1 MDGAGS
7 APSLP
12 RPPLLLRDA
21 LHAARHA
28 DLRNW
33 WYTADDNLFLHLW
46 RNAPHELLLLPHD
59 NNFTAELEHFVRQ
72 LHHDEQAEWRAFLN
86 SPDAQGT
93 AATAPAAELLPALCK
108 TVLYEVHEVLDY
120 VASQTDVLPVLKSMP
135 LRSRDS
141 LCEWLQR
148 RSGLQPWLVS
158 LALRGTSIF
167 TWAPDATQLQ
177 HATAL
182 LEFLVLRVSDPEE
195 LLGGS
200 SWLAV
205 AARIA
210 ALLADVEHERRGG
223 GNTNT
228 FAVVVADLGATMQSR
243 LECGLQPTEWAA
255 IRARPWFCT
264 HGPPGVSHDDGMT
277 IDWASLKKDI
287 LLSILGLTP
296 DSIPARIDPRTVF
309 AAAHVCTAW
318 RAAIFG
324 ASAASWAAVCA
335 NILLPPPLL
344 DAPRGVL
351 PRSTLLAHHL
361 LLCLMRSAA
370 RVMEARRA
378 EVEQHSWRRRESQ
391 GRTIKELSRG
401 VDDPLALLRYQVSH
415 NTGGGE
421 VIISTMATMAPW
433 PCGPA
438 AGALVAFDFETVVGP
453 PHALDLYPFRAPHAR
468 LGSPLGGPPAILHG
482 DVDPVSGSIGHGI
495 LPPVQWSPA
504 LSHITLALH
513 IHCALG
519 EPPACPRDG
528 FQQES
533 AELACARAQAHG
545 VLSLRSAMDNAREL
559 LGNDAAGE
567 PRDWPS
573 LPQVVSLMAPH
584 PKLCASLRDALCGVL
599 YPTDWPAEGEQGM
612 RVETLRCALWVTCE
626 MPAREALLRLLRWSR
641 TLVYIASGR
650 LASLD
655 VPSHLE
661 AALAAEL
668 ASAQPPAMYWP
679 QPADEVA
686 AVAATCSQPKRLS
699 ACRFDLWHPR
709 GVNASRAQETC
720 QRDHD
725 ALVAA
730 ETAWLLATGASAADG
745 DGVTPSPAARDSA
758 AASCLRIPPLA
769 RAWSPLAVTQPGCE
783 EDVELDAEEEPS
795 PPGSRRHDNQRA
807 ALEESLARHTLPMRR
822 LVLAELVA
830 LSARVEEPRV
840 LGADMVL
847 LHALSKAAGV
857 GVAEQV
863 LRAAALDRDAD
874 DRRACRSVSQFVGL
888 I

>member
-1 MDGAGS
+1 MDGAGC
-7 APSLP
+7 APSL
-12 RPPLLLRDA
+12 PPLLLRDA
-21 LHAARHA
+21 LHAARRA

-33 WYTADDNLFLHLW
+33 WYTANDSLFLYLW

-59 NNFTAELEHFVRQ
+59 NNFTAELEHFMQELRD
-72 LHHDEQAEWRAFLN
+72 DEEAQWRAFLN
-86 SPDAQGT
+86 SPDAQVT
-93 AATAPAAELLPALCK
+93 AATAPAAELLPALCE
-108 TVLYEVHEVLDY
+108 TLLYEVHEVLDY

-141 LCEWLQR
+141 VLQWLQR

-158 LALRGTSIF
+158 LALRDASLF
-167 TWAPDATQLQ
+167 AWAPDATQWQ

-200 SWLAV
+200 SWMAF
-205 AARIA
+205 AARVA
-210 ALLADVEHERRGG
+210 ALLADVEHERRSG

-243 LECGLQPTEWAA
+243 LECGLRPTEWAA
-255 IRARPWFCT
+255 IRARPWFYT
-264 HGPPGVSHDDGMT
+264 HGPPGVSHDDSMT

-344 DAPRGVL
+344 DAPSCAL

-361 LLCLMRSAA
+361 LLRLMRSAA

-401 VDDPLALLRYQVSH
+401 VDDPLALVRYHQVSH
-415 NTGGGE
+415 NTGGRK
-421 VIISTMATMAPW
+421 VMVSTMATMAPW

-453 PHALDLYPFRAPHAR
+453 PHTLNLYPFRAPNAR

-482 DVDPVSGSIGHGI
+482 DVDPVSGSIGDGI
-495 LPPVQWSPA
+495 LPPDKWSPA
-504 LSHITLALH
+504 LTHITLALH
-513 IHCALG
+513 IQCALG

-533 AELACARAQAHG
+533 AERAFARAQAHG

-573 LPQVVSLMAPH
+573 LPQVVALMAPH
-584 PKLCASLRDALCGVL
+584 PKLDASLRDALCGVL

-641 TLVYIASGR
+641 TLVFIASGR

-661 AALAAEL
+661 AALAAKL

-686 AVAATCSQPKRLS
+686 AVAATCSQPKRLR

-709 GVNASRAQETC
+709 GVNASRAQEAC

-730 ETAWLLATGASAADG
+730 ETAWLLGAGAD

-769 RAWSPLAVTQPGCE
+769 REWSPLAVTQPGGE

-795 PPGSRRHDNQRA
+795 APGSRRHDNQRA

-822 LVLAELVA
+822 LVLAELAA
-830 LSARVEEPRV
+830 LSARVAEPRV
-840 LGADMVL
+840 MGADMVL

-863 LRAAALDRDAD
+863 LRAAVRDGEG
-874 DRRACRSVSQFVGL
+874 CRSVSQFVGL